1 MRKTCLKYGLVVV
14 MLVSSAAGLI
24 GVSQKVQRIEGEIAA
39 YDHQI
44 EREQERIRVLKAEW
58 AFLNDP
64 ARLDALA
71 SGALGLGATNS
82 ENVVSNT
89 GDIPDYET
97 DVEADAVEGV
107 IPVSYDSQSEGGQ

>member
-1 MRKTCLKYGLVVV
+1 MRKACLKYGLVVV

-39 YDHQI
+39 YDRQI

-64 ARLDALA
+64 GRLDALA
-71 SGALGLGATNS
+71 SGALGLVATDS
-82 ENVVSNT
+82 ENVVSDT
-89 GDIPDYET
+89 DDIPDYEANAET
-97 DVEADAVEGV
+97 DAVEGV
-107 IPVSYDSQSEGGQ
+107 IPVSYGTQSEGGL

>member
-1 MRKTCLKYGLVVV
+1 MRKACLKYGLVVV

-39 YDHQI
+39 YDIQI

-71 SGALGLGATNS
+71 SGALGLGATDS
-82 ENVVSNT
+82 ENVVSDT
-89 GDIPDYET
+89 GDIPDYEANADT
-97 DVEADAVEGV
+97 DTVEGA
-107 IPVSYDSQSEGGQ
+107 IPVSYGSQPKGGL

>member
-1 MRKTCLKYGLVVV
+1 MRKACLKYGVVAV

-39 YDHQI
+39 YDRQV

-71 SGALGLGATNS
+71 SGALGLGATDS
-82 ENVVSNT
+82 ENVVSDT
-89 GDIPDYET
+89 GDIPD
-97 DVEADAVEGV
+97 DGSGSDAAAIEGA
-107 IPVSYDSQSEGGQ
+107 IPVSYSAQSKGGL